1 MELAGELVERG
12 PAALEDLEGD
22 FVEEGGD
29 VAPAIVEV
37 GGEDLLRFGE
47 RDVIAEA
54 ASEANA
60 ATHENTALPLHGD
73 ENSIVIEGSENSTDT
88 GGPGLGCVRSHSASV
103 ESSGWTDGEG
113 APELSGAVFEAGY
126 QVGCG
131 IDISG
136 GIDAEIA
143 GALGSSP
150 ALKAGVEGGP
160 SVSVKLPNVQ
170 GVNAGIDGTAK
181 VEGSVSGKAEMA
193 PTVSAHLN
201 PGGITNVV
209 LVSMPMDPQYLRASG
224 GFSGAQVKVEG
235 CIGPVTVRSFATVST
250 TSPTS
255 VDTVSVYGDPQRI
268 R

>member
-1 MELAGELVERG
+1 MPIDFLPWPLPVSGVDRGMPDRVTDKVTSDGWVVHAGKFDEHV
-12 PAALEDLEGD
+12 
-22 FVEEGGD
+22 FVNPPLDGSWTT
-29 VAPAIVEV
+29 
-37 GGEDLLRFGE
+37 GEAFG
-47 RDVIAEA
+47 
-54 ASEANA
+54 
-60 ATHENTALPLHGD
+60 
-73 ENSIVIEGSENSTDT
+73 
-88 GGPGLGCVRSHSASV
+88 SV
-103 ESSGWTDGEG
+103 NFKGWIDGEG